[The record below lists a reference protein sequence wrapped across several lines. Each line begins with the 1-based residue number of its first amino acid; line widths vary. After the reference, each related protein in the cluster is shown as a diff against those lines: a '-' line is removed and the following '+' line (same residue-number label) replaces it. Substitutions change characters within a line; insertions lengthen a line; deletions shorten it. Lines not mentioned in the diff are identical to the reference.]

1 MSISNYT
8 ELKTAVENWLDRD
21 DLTSRVPEFIAL
33 AEVRINRLL
42 RSRSVEERAYTSTVA
57 GQEYY
62 SLPTDFLEAR
72 NIQLNTNPVTRLLY
86 RTPQQMDREY
96 PSATRGQPYAY
107 TIIGNELQLKPI
119 PASVYQLEISYFLK
133 LDPLSDSNATNW
145 IITNSPDLLLY
156 GSLIEA
162 EAFLVNDPRVP
173 LWKGAFDE
181 AMAILNSQEEK
192 GRYSGSHLEIRTGT
206 GNP

>member
-1 MSISNYT
+1 MSISTYN
-8 ELKTAVENWLDRD
+8 ELKTAVENWIDRS
-21 DLTSRVPEFIAL
+21 DLTARIPEFISL
-33 AEVRINRLL
+33 AETRINRLL
-42 RSRSVEERAYTSTVA
+42 RSRSVEERAYTNTVS

-96 PSATRGQPYAY
+96 PAATIGQPQVF
-107 TIIGNELQLKPI
+107 TLVGNELQLKPI
-119 PASVYQLEISYFLK
+119 PDSGYELEIAYFLK
-133 LDPLSDSNATNW
+133 LDPLSDTNLTNW
-145 IITNSPDLLLY
+145 IITNAPDLLLY

-173 LWKGAFDE
+173 LWKTAFDE
-181 AMAILNSQEEK
+181 AMAILNSQEK
-192 GRYSGSHLEIRTGT
+192 GGRYSGSHLEIRTGT